1 MSRNYRCVTATSLV
15 EIEPHRA
22 AWQDLV
28 SRAVEDNFYLSP
40 VFLLATLRH
49 HSLERYLV
57 VFVYRTDAGGERL
70 VAVAPFSRNRPT
82 LKIPFTVLSGFASPH
97 GYLSHPLL
105 DRDDADDALQALWE
119 WIEQPTQPWQMIFF
133 HGVSEAS
140 PFLPRLKSL
149 LEKRDR
155 RFLSKRMFMR
165 PMLGR
170 HESFDAYLASL
181 SPTRRK
187 NYRRRWKQLMNDGA
201 VDVVLHRNLEQAG
214 DLAER
219 FLRLEQRS
227 WKGSHGT
234 AMACDPEDASFFRE
248 MVQNGGR
255 EGNLFFVELKFNG
268 KPIAMTSNFVVGQT
282 LFAFK
287 IAYDPDYHEYSPGIL
302 AEVRT
307 VRLFQETPEIMR
319 GEGGATG
326 VSYLRSYW
334 RDLVEMRAFYIA
346 MPRLLPHG
354 YLSLLSWVWRGK
366 GIFRRVT
373 QKAPQLVGLKL
384 YAMAPG
390 PVATGNEM
398 LLATCQ
404 LS

>member
-1 MSRNYRCVTATSLV
+1 MSRNYRCVTAASLA

-22 AWQDLV
+22 AWLELM

-40 VFLLATLRH
+40 AFLSATLRH

-57 VFVYRTDAGGERL
+57 VFVYRTDAGDERL
-70 VAVAPFSRNRPT
+70 VAVAPFSRKRPT

-105 DRDDADDALQALWE
+105 DRDDADGALEALWE

-133 HGVSEAS
+133 QGVSEAS

-187 NYRRRWKQLMNDGA
+187 NYRRRWKQLVNDG
-201 VDVVLHRNLEQAG
+201 VVEVVLHRHPGQAG

-219 FLRLEQRS
+219 FLQLEKRS

-234 AMACDPEDASFFRE
+234 AMACEPEDASFFRE
-248 MVQNGGR
+248 MVQNGGH
-255 EGNLFFVELKFNG
+255 GSNLFFVELKFNG
-268 KPIAMTSNFVVGQT
+268 KPIAMTSNFIAGQT

-287 IAYDPDYHEYSPGIL
+287 IAYDPDYQDYSPGIL
-302 AEVRT
+302 AEIQT
-307 VRLFQETPEIMR
+307 VKLFHAAPELTR

-326 VSYLRSYW
+326 ESYLRSYW
-334 RDLVEMRAFYIA
+334 RDMVEMRAFYIA
-346 MPRLLPHG
+346 MPRPMPLG
-354 YLSLLSWVWRGK
+354 YLSLLSSIWRGK
-366 GIFRRVT
+366 GIFRYLR
-373 QKAPQLVGLKL
+373 QKAPQLAGLKL
-384 YAMAPG
+384 YGNACIF
-390 PVATGNEM
+390 TGNEM

-404 LS
+404 SL